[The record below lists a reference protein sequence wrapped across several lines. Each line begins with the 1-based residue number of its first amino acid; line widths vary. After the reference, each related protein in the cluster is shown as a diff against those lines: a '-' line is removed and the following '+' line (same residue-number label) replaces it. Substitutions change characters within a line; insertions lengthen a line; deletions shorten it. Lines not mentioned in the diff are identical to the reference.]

1 MIEDFFHVVKLIGD
15 VAEKT
20 PVAVRATRI
29 FLEHV
34 TRGESIK
41 ESLLKTSEIL
51 AAQALI

>member
-1 MIEDFFHVVKLIGD
+1 MEDAYHAAKLLFET
-15 VAEKT
+15 AEKI
-20 PVAVRATRI
+20 PVAIKATRI

-34 TRGESIK
+34 ARGESIK

>member
-1 MIEDFFHVVKLIGD
+1 MEDAFKAIKSLITLG
-15 VAEKT
+15 EKF
-20 PVAVRATRI
+20 PVAVKATRI

-34 TRGESIK
+34 ERGESVK